1 MYATPWSQ
9 KRGRKPCLLPAILR
23 PRFWGRFLAPFLGP
37 RKSKQELLDG
47 PDDPDFVHLLAPAFL
62 LQCKPPWTHTHI
74 HIILYIYIY
83 GSHSVYVYIYIH
95 IHMLCYVCVC
105 IYCSTYMMY
114 IYSTHTHIYIYI
126 FVAFLM
132 CMVSLRC
139 AVDHGI
145 CWNPGAWNL
154 EAVVMAY
161 RLGFGQ
167 NLAILQKASLMLN
180 C

>member
-1 MYATPWSQ
+1 
-9 KRGRKPCLLPAILR
+9 
-23 PRFWGRFLAPFLGP
+23 
-37 RKSKQELLDG
+37 
-47 PDDPDFVHLLAPAFL
+47 
-62 LQCKPPWTHTHI
+62 
-74 HIILYIYIY
+74 
-83 GSHSVYVYIYIH
+83 
-95 IHMLCYVCVC
+95 MLCYVCVC

-114 IYSTHTHIYIYI
+114 IYSTHTHIYI